1 MLASGWVDPHSW
13 SSMAFES
20 GWVPPPKRSLRWNRP
35 SCVQQGLPA
44 LRSVHKRTP
53 RPLQRAL
60 FGILINAVYGV
71 RCRCPFA
78 TQAYAPRRSPGPD
91 DANTPPRESPQLY
104 HPLVYRG

>member
-1 MLASGWVDPHSW
+1 MLASGWVDPPSW

-53 RPLQRAL
+53 RPHAP
-60 FGILINAVYGV
+60 A
-71 RCRCPFA
+71 A
-78 TQAYAPRRSPGPD
+78 QAYAPRRSPGPD

>member
-1 MLASGWVDPHSW
+1 MLVSGWVDPPSW
-13 SSMAFES
+13 SSVAFES
-20 GWVPPPKRSLRWNRP
+20 GPLRWNRP

-53 RPLQRAL
+53 RPLQRQ
-60 FGILINAVYGV
+60 
-71 RCRCPFA
+71 RWDTRRRCPSA

>member
-1 MLASGWVDPHSW
+1 MLASGWVDPPSW

-20 GWVPPPKRSLRWNRP
+20 GSLRWNRH
-35 SCVQQGLPA
+35 SCVQQGIPA

-53 RPLQRAL
+53 HPLQ
-60 FGILINAVYGV
+60 
-71 RCRCPFA
+71 
-78 TQAYAPRRSPGPD
+78 RSPGPD